1 MRKYKLNVIQ
11 VSNVKEHYIEDTKEV
26 FVDTTILNDNGSEF
40 FHGITTVRFN
50 KHGIF
55 PQVDSLKEIFSD
67 KNSYMDFS
75 SFLKRYIKQQV
86 RYL

>member
-1 MRKYKLNVIQ
+1 MRKYKLNVID
-11 VSNVKEHYIEDTKEV
+11 VIEVKQHFIEDTKEV
-26 FVDTTILNDNGSEF
+26 FVETTILNDDGSEF

-55 PQVDSLKEIFSD
+55 PQVDSLKGIFND